1 MPPLVTCGS
10 AQVAPISLITHLAA
24 LLNIALSHFWREQHG
39 LGTDPTEGHGPG
51 TYGSRSKGNCVQVL
65 NGITPSAAI
74 RRLTIAIALAMA
86 FTFLI
91 HTVPASAITREQVIK
106 RANTWVKKKVPYS
119 QSGYYKGY
127 RRDCSG
133 MVSMAWKLKRS
144 YTSRTLGSVARR
156 VSKSKLRP
164 GDVIHTPGHVAI
176 FGGWANKSHTKYIAI
191 QQSGRGKPAN
201 KRVKTWRRGATALR
215 LRGIKNNPP
224 KKRTIAV
231 VKPAVIVPAATI
243 LPATAPAALP
253 VAAPFN

>member
-1 MPPLVTCGS
+1 MKVL
-10 AQVAPISLITHLAA
+10 
-24 LLNIALSHFWREQHG
+24 HG
-39 LGTDPTEGHGPG
+39 V
-51 TYGSRSKGNCVQVL
+51 N
-65 NGITPSAAI
+65 PSAAI

-91 HTVPASAITREQVIK
+91 HTVPASAITRALVIK

-119 QSGYYKGY
+119 QSGYYRGY

-144 YTSRTLGSVARR
+144 YTSRTIGSVAKR

-164 GDVIHTPGHVAI
+164 GDAIHTPGHVAI
-176 FGGWANKSHTKYIAI
+176 FGGWANRAHTKYIALE
-191 QQSGRGKPAN
+191 QSGRGKPAL

-224 KKRTIAV
+224 KKRKVAAAKPPV
-231 VKPAVIVPAATI
+231 VVTAASV
-243 LPATAPAALP
+243 LPATEPATLPIAP
-253 VAAPFN
+253 PFN

>member
-1 MPPLVTCGS
+1 
-10 AQVAPISLITHLAA
+10 
-24 LLNIALSHFWREQHG
+24 
-39 LGTDPTEGHGPG
+39 
-51 TYGSRSKGNCVQVL
+51 VQVRQSV
-65 NGITPSAAI
+65 TPSATI
-74 RRLTIAIALAMA
+74 RRLTIALTLAMA

-91 HTVPASAITREQVIK
+91 HTVPASAITRAQVIK
-106 RANTWVKKKVPYS
+106 RANTWVKKRVPYS

-144 YTSRTLGSVARR
+144 YTSRTIGSVAKR

-164 GDVIHTPGHVAI
+164 GDAIHTPGHVAI
-176 FGGWANKSHTKYIAI
+176 FGGWANRAHTKYIALE
-191 QQSGRGKPAN
+191 QSGRGKPAL

-224 KKRTIAV
+224 KKRKVAAAKPPV
-231 VKPAVIVPAATI
+231 VITAAAI
-243 LPATAPAALP
+243 LPATEPAALP

>member
-1 MPPLVTCGS
+1 
-10 AQVAPISLITHLAA
+10 
-24 LLNIALSHFWREQHG
+24 
-39 LGTDPTEGHGPG
+39 
-51 TYGSRSKGNCVQVL
+51 
-65 NGITPSAAI
+65 
-74 RRLTIAIALAMA
+74 MA

-91 HTVPASAITREQVIK
+91 HTVPASAITRAQVIK
-106 RANTWVKKKVPYS
+106 RANTWVKKRVPYS

-144 YTSRTLGSVARR
+144 YTSRTIGSVAKR

-164 GDVIHTPGHVAI
+164 GDAIHTPGHVAI
-176 FGGWANKSHTKYIAI
+176 FGGWANRAHTKYIALE
-191 QQSGRGKPAN
+191 QSGRGKPAL

-224 KKRTIAV
+224 KKRKVAAAKPPV
-231 VKPAVIVPAATI
+231 VITAAAI
-243 LPATAPAALP
+243 LPATEPAALP

>member
-1 MPPLVTCGS
+1 
-10 AQVAPISLITHLAA
+10 
-24 LLNIALSHFWREQHG
+24 
-39 LGTDPTEGHGPG
+39 
-51 TYGSRSKGNCVQVL
+51 VQVRH
-65 NGITPSAAI
+65 GVTPSAAI

-91 HTVPASAITREQVIK
+91 HTVPASAITRAQVIK
-106 RANTWVKKKVPYS
+106 RANTWVKKRVPYS

-144 YTSRTLGSVARR
+144 YTSRTLGAVARR

-164 GDVIHTPGHVAI
+164 GDAIHTPGHVAI
-176 FGGWANKSHTKYIAI
+176 FGGWANRAHTKYIALE
-191 QQSGRGKPAN
+191 QSGRGKPAH

-224 KKRTIAV
+224 KRRVVQVQAPVVVTAAV
-231 VKPAVIVPAATI
+231 LIPETVPAT
-243 LPATAPAALP
+243 LP
-253 VAAPFN
+253 VSAPFN

>member
-1 MPPLVTCGS
+1 M
-10 AQVAPISLITHLAA
+10 QV
-24 LLNIALSHFWREQHG
+24 RHG
-39 LGTDPTEGHGPG
+39 
-51 TYGSRSKGNCVQVL
+51 V
-65 NGITPSAAI
+65 TPSAAI

-133 MVSMAWKLKRS
+133 MVSMAWNLKRS
-144 YTSRTLGSVARR
+144 YTSRTIGSVAKR

-164 GDVIHTPGHVAI
+164 GDAIHTPGHVAI
-176 FGGWANKSHTKYIAI
+176 FGGWANKSRTKYIAI

-201 KRVKTWRRGATALR
+201 KRVKTWRQGATALR

-224 KKRTIAV
+224 KKRV
-231 VKPAVIVPAATI
+231 VVAQPKPVVVSAATI
-243 LPATAPAALP
+243 LPATEPAALP
-253 VAAPFN
+253 LAAPFN